1 MAEYRGTNQ
10 PDNLVGTVENDSFEE
25 LGAGNDTVNGGGEF
39 DFVNY
44 EEDGGTAGI
53 IAIFG
58 ANGNGTVVDSHGD
71 TDTITSVQAIKGTD
85 AADQFTFQAG
95 ADFNVEPGR
104 GADRLVFNNIGF
116 GTLDYA
122 FYFNDEVVDFV
133 RELNL
138 DLIGITLDFAA
149 GTVTE
154 FNGTIDTFTP
164 VDNLDIRGTRIN
176 DVMRA
181 GDDGIETVLDG
192 RGGSDLLI
200 AGDEFD
206 RASYRREGED
216 TGTGF
221 DINLATGR
229 VTTTANTDVDT
240 LEGFRRVEGSDFA
253 DTFTG
258 SGANEEMW
266 GRGGNDSINGG
277 DGIDT
282 AIYWQ
287 FDRDDYAV
295 SGIGTST
302 ITITHLNGGRDG
314 TDTLTN
320 IERINYENGILRVD
334 INGNAGEVYRLYE
347 AAFDRTPDQDG
358 LSYWIDER
366 DDGATMT
373 QIANNFILSDEF
385 QDLYGDP
392 ETLTNDAFLTLV
404 YQNVLDR
411 TPDQAGF
418 AYWTSEL
425 ERGFGRD
432 AVLASFSES
441 DENIAN
447 VAPAI
452 SNGIF
457 FEFS

>member
-1 MAEYRGTNQ
+1 MAEYRGSNQ
-10 PDNLVGTVENDSFEE
+10 ADNLVGTSEHDDFEE
-25 LGAGNDTVNGGGEF
+25 LGAGNDTVDGGGDF

-44 EEDGGTAGI
+44 QDDGGSSGI
-53 IAIFG
+53 VAVFG
-58 ANGNGTVVDSHGD
+58 ANGNGTVVDSFGD

-95 ADFNVEPGR
+95 ADFHVEPGR

-116 GTLDYA
+116 GTIDYA
-122 FYFNDEVVDFV
+122 YYFNDDVVEFV

-138 DLIGITLDFAA
+138 DIIGMTLDFTA

-154 FNGTIDTFTP
+154 YNGTVDTFTP
-164 VDNLDIRGTRIN
+164 VHDLSFRGTRIN
-176 DVMRA
+176 DIMRA
-181 GDDGIETVLDG
+181 GNDGYETRLDG

-216 TGTGF
+216 IGVGF

-229 VTTTANTDVDT
+229 ATNTANTDVDT

-258 SGANEEMW
+258 SDADEELH
-266 GRGGNDSINGG
+266 GRGGNDAINGG
-277 DGIDT
+277 GGVDT
-282 AIYWQ
+282 AIYWDN
-287 FDRDDYAV
+287 DRSEYSV
-295 SGIGTST
+295 TSIGTST
-302 ITITHLNGGRDG
+302 VTITHLNGGEDG
-314 TDTLTN
+314 VDTLTGV
-320 IERINYENGILRVD
+320 ERIEYDNGILRID
-334 INGNAGEVYRLYE
+334 IDGNAGEVYRLYE
-347 AAFDRTPDQDG
+347 AALDRTPDLDG

-366 DDGATMT
+366 DNGATMT

-385 QDLYGDP
+385 QELYGDP
-392 ETLTNDAFLTLV
+392 DTLSNDAFLTLV
-404 YQNVLDR
+404 YQNILNR

-432 AVLASFSES
+432 ALLASFAES
-441 DENIAN
+441 DENVAN
-447 VAPAI
+447 VAPALTQ
-452 SNGIF
+452 GIF